1 MTFKHMLAGVL
12 GLAMATTAGVAL
24 ADYPEKPVTFIVP
37 WPPGDLEDV
46 LPRMMAD
53 EFHKR
58 TGVPAAVVN
67 QPGGSGVVGGVT
79 VANAN
84 PDGYTVGSFTIDIP
98 TILTQGPDAQIAPD
112 ALEPVGIFLT
122 YPFLVATSADAPY
135 ATLEEMVEYS
145 KDNTVRLGHFGY
157 GAAPTYLTM
166 RGVQSMGGAFGAEAA
181 FDEVN
186 CATLANGDADVIST
200 TAQLVLGCLN
210 DITILATI
218 TEDRTALAPDVP
230 TMTEL
235 VPALTTTL
243 WNGLFVPK
251 GTPQEVKD
259 LLEEVALAVV
269 NSPEA
274 QGLRD
279 TTGALIYWTDAAQ
292 AAANI
297 ARDTADLVEIRQ
309 AMGLD

>member
-1 MTFKHMLAGVL
+1 MTFKHTLAGVL
-12 GLAMATTAGVAL
+12 SIAMASTAGMAF

-46 LPRMMAD
+46 LTRMMAD
-53 EFHKR
+53 EFQKR

-98 TILTQGPDAQIAPD
+98 TILTQGADAQIAPD
-112 ALEPVGIFLT
+112 ALEPVGVFLT
-122 YPFLVATSADAPY
+122 YPFLVATSVDAPY
-135 ATLEEMVEYS
+135 STMEEMIEYS

-166 RGVQSMGGAFGAEAA
+166 HGVQTMGGNFGAEAA

-200 TAQLVLGCLN
+200 TAQLVLGCLD
-210 DITILATI
+210 DIKILATI
-218 TEDRTALAPDVP
+218 TEERIGLAPDAP
-230 TMTEL
+230 TLTEL
-235 VPALTTTL
+235 VPELTTTL
-243 WNGLFVPK
+243 WNGLFVPA
-251 GTPQEVKD
+251 GTPQDVKD
-259 LLEEVALAVV
+259 LLEEVAMTVV

-279 TTGALIYWTDAAQ
+279 TTGALIYWTDAET

-297 ARDTADLVEIRQ
+297 ARDTADLVAIRA
-309 AMGLD
+309 AMGVE